1 MAISLVVAMD
11 NNRLIGNQNKLPWK
25 LPADLKYFR
34 KLTIE
39 RSVLMGR
46 KTYESI
52 GHPLEGRE
60 NIILTSDSRYIAK
73 NCTIVNSLSE
83 GLQFAQEKKL
93 MVIGGASI
101 YEQMLLYAQNIY
113 LTHIHGEFHGDSW
126 FPYIDWR
133 QWKEFWKESH
143 NSDDKNPYRY
153 DFIKLVRLN

>member
-11 NNRLIGNQNKLPWK
+11 NNCLIGNQNKLPWK

-34 KLTIE
+34 KLTIGK
-39 RSVLMGR
+39 SVLMGR

-60 NIILTSDSRYIAK
+60 NIILTNNSRYIVK
-73 NCTIVNSLSE
+73 KCTIINSLKDV
-83 GLQFAQEKKL
+83 LQIAQEKKL

-101 YEQMLLYAQNIY
+101 YEQMLTYAQNIY

-126 FPYIDWR
+126 FPYFDKKVWS
-133 QWKEFWKESH
+133 EVWKESYH
-143 NSDDKNPYRY
+143 PNERNPYSY
-153 DFIKLVRLN
+153 DFIKLVKLA